1 MEIKKPQILGWVD
14 KNSVNRSEMDEKKY
28 LKKNYPYTD
37 ALSQVAFPE
46 HDMKKINDNPFF
58 RISKVTPSLF

>member
-1 MEIKKPQILGWVD
+1 
-14 KNSVNRSEMDEKKY
+14 MDEKKY

-46 HDMKKINDNPFF
+46 HDMKTI
-58 RISKVTPSLF
+58 